1 MNLKFFTAV
10 LVHLFILSIRR
21 LNGNTLT
28 QYVRTKYGKPA
39 LDNFRRI
46 EKLSFRSKK
55 LQKDIEFLNICK
67 DYDVTPNFINFRVH
81 NPEFVGTHTYRAWC
95 SELLDR
101 EITRQRKQIPLT
113 TEKLASNIE
122 SFKSKLSSFDFIC
135 INRLINHNLQN
146 KLLKVDRTHSN

>member
-1 MNLKFFTAV
+1 MKFFTAV

-21 LNGNTLT
+21 LSGNTLT

-67 DYDVTPNFINFRVH
+67 DYDVTPNFLHFRVH
-81 NPEFVGTHTYRAWC
+81 NPEFTGTHTYRDWC

-101 EITRQRKQIPLT
+101 EIYRQRKQIPIIN
-113 TEKLASNIE
+113 EKLASNLE
-122 SFKSKLSSFDFIC
+122 LFKSKLFRLDFIC
-135 INRLINHNLQN
+135 VN
-146 KLLKVDRTHSN
+146 K